1 MEKRWLGKKLR
12 SVKLSVLTATRSEA
26 TRGNRKMSL
35 EEQIEQ
41 VLFNLGKEIKILQI
55 DNDNMILSI
64 NYEKYIAELKSILEG
79 YITTPEL

>member
-1 MEKRWLGKKLR
+1 
-12 SVKLSVLTATRSEA
+12 
-26 TRGNRKMSL
+26 MSL

-41 VLFNLGKEIKILQI
+41 VLFNLGKEIKVLHI

-64 NYEKYIAELKSILEG
+64 DYDKYIAELKSILEG

>member
-1 MEKRWLGKKLR
+1 
-12 SVKLSVLTATRSEA
+12 VQTVTRSEA
-26 TRGNRKMSL
+26 IRGNRKMSL

-41 VLFNLGKEIKILQI
+41 VLFNLGKEIKVLHI

-64 NYEKYIAELKSILEG
+64 DYDKYIAELKSILEG